1 MHKES
6 QPKEQDVPKRWGISS
21 DGARKVWHR
30 KPKWNWK
37 LIKIIE
43 NMKTHIP
50 QQIIV
55 PVYYFIDEDE
65 NVNFDIE
72 QMREFFENELQKVVF
87 N

>member
-1 MHKES
+1 
-6 QPKEQDVPKRWGISS
+6 
-21 DGARKVWHR
+21 
-30 KPKWNWK
+30 
-37 LIKIIE
+37 
-43 NMKTHIP
+43 MKTHIP